1 MVHGLSIPL
10 GKLGFYLPRTISRSL
25 TEDTVTAVAAST
37 RSRLDRFAQRLPTFS
52 TSRQHSLSRDPG
64 SSSEANSRGSSRV
77 GRVRAVW
84 RTGGTIIP
92 SEARPAQQDQQIQ
105 SPPERLG
112 SPVAL
117 SDQPMGERGTIG
129 SHMPGQEVDGAPPPA
144 SNAPPAPRPS
154 PGLVS
159 RTIRFPDDTP

>member
-25 TEDTVTAVAAST
+25 TEDTVNAVATST
-37 RSRLDRFAQRLPTFS
+37 RSRLDRFSQRLPTFS
-52 TSRQHSLSRDPG
+52 TSRQHSMSRDPRT
-64 SSSEANSRGSSRV
+64 SSEANSRGSSHV
-77 GRVRAVW
+77 GRIRAVW

-92 SEARPAQQDQQIQ
+92 SESRPAQQDQQIQ

-129 SHMPGQEVDGAPPPA
+129 PHMPGQEVDGAPTPPL
-144 SNAPPAPRPS
+144 PAPRPS